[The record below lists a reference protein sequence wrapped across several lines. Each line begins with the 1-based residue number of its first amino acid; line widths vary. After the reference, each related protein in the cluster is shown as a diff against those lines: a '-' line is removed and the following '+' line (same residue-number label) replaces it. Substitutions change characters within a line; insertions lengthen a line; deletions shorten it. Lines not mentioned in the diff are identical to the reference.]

1 MKRAETIKILRLVR
15 TTWPEI
21 ELTDETIMVWTW
33 AFDDLPYAEVESAL
47 KVHMRTSPFAPKP
60 ADLRKTVAEAVA
72 DTDPW
77 ENAWHEVMST
87 VSRYGWTLF
96 ANGQDTSRTAP
107 NWPGW
112 SSPEVE
118 ATVTMIGYRNCC
130 NLNIEK
136 DLNTFRAQFRDSY
149 NNICKR
155 KQTAVQVGDAALPRG
170 TAANGEAVDA
180 LGETNLRVLG
190 QKAGAA

>member
-33 AFDDLPYAEVESAL
+33 AFDDLSYAEVQSAL
-47 KVHMRTSPFAPKP
+47 QVHMRTSPFAPKP

-72 DTDPW
+72 DTAPW
-77 ENAWHEVMST
+77 EDAWTEVTGT
-87 VSRYGWTLF
+87 VKKYGWVLF
-96 ANGQDTSRTAP
+96 ADGHKTYRESL

-112 SSPEVE
+112 STPEVE
-118 ATVTMIGYRNCC
+118 AAVKVIGYRNLC
-130 NLNIEK
+130 LSEEE
-136 DLNTFRAQFRDSY
+136 DANTLRAQFRDSY

-155 KQTAVQVGDAALPRG
+155 KQTAAQVGDAALPRG
-170 TAANGEAVDA
+170 TAAIAMLKQGEDA
-180 LGETNLRVLG
+180 
-190 QKAGAA
+190 A